1 MCWHLLSTHLV
12 NIMEGVVVLIIS
24 DRLAQI
30 PESYFGKTMG
40 REIEH
45 GPLPLINMA
54 VGIPDGE
61 TPKGILD
68 HFANALYQPENQ
80 KYVAFHGKVEFKQA
94 IVNFYQRQYGVE
106 LDSEEEVCILY
117 GTKNGLVGLPTCI
130 VNPGENVLLPD
141 PGYTDYLAGV
151 QLADGIP
158 KTLPLAP
165 PYYLPEWTQISND
178 TLINTKLVY
187 LTYPNNPTGS
197 VASQQV
203 FDDAIN
209 QFKGTKTK
217 IVHDFAYSAFGF
229 DAKNPSILQ
238 TEGAKDLAVEIF
250 SLSKGY
256 NMSGFRVGFA
266 VGNKEIIRA
275 LKKYHSHTHAGMFG
289 ALQDAATYALN
300 NYDDFLEQQNTKFR
314 NRRDY
319 IQAQLDEVNMPY
331 EPMAGGIFL
340 WLQTPPNYDGEQF
353 VSYLLQEQS
362 ILVAPGIPFGQNG
375 KHYVRMSLALDDEQL
390 KEAIAR
396 LKSLQSLYHQ

>member
-1 MCWHLLSTHLV
+1 M
-12 NIMEGVVVLIIS
+12 IIS

-68 HFANALYQPENQ
+68 HFANALYQSENQ
-80 KYVAFHGKVEFKQA
+80 KYVAFHGKVEFKKA

-117 GTKNGLVGLPTCI
+117 GTKNGVVGLPTCI

-165 PYYLPEWTQISND
+165 PYYLPDWTQINND

-266 VGNKEIIRA
+266 IGNKEIIRA
-275 LKKYHSHTHAGMFG
+275 LKKYQSHTHAGMFG

-319 IQAQLDEVNMPY
+319 IQAQLDEVNIPY

-375 KHYVRMSLALDDEQL
+375 KHYVRMSLALDDAQL